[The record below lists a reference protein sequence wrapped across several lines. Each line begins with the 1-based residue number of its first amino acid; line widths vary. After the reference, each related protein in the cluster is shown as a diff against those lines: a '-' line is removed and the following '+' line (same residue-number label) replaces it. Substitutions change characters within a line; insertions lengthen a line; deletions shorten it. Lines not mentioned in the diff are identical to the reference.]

1 VATGAEPCGLGRRDL
16 VYRWGPV
23 AVWAASIWLFST
35 QYFSGEGTG
44 RMLVPLLEF
53 LLPGAA
59 PETVLYLHGLL
70 RKLAHVSEFALLA
83 VLLGRALVRPH
94 RTLAWLA
101 WRVLPMAAGWAI
113 LDEWHQTFVPG
124 RVGSVTDV
132 LVDSVGVLLG
142 SALFV
147 VLRPRFSSGRRSRA

>member
-1 VATGAEPCGLGRRDL
+1 
-16 VYRWGPV
+16 
-23 AVWAASIWLFST
+23 
-35 QYFSGEGTG
+35 
-44 RMLVPLLEF
+44 MLVPLLEF

-70 RKLAHVSEFALLA
+70 RKLAHVSEFALLT

-124 RVGSVTDV
+124 RVGAVTDV

-147 VLRPRFSSGRRSRA
+147 ALRPRFSSGRRSRA